1 MTQEKMIRKHHA
13 TPIKQNW
20 WQKASIQMLMSIR
33 KPKTVILEI
42 YNEGVVDSW
51 EFTLNLLALNNE
63 DCFANRL
70 SHVCNHL
77 QTDQLMLQ
85 FSSEKKNQT

>member
-1 MTQEKMIRKHHA
+1 MKALLIPEK
-13 TPIKQNW
+13 
-20 WQKASIQMLMSIR
+20 
-33 KPKTVILEI
+33 
-42 YNEGVVDSW
+42 
-51 EFTLNLLALNNE
+51 FTLNLLALNNE